1 MKAWKLLTRLHSTSQ
16 SKKQLH
22 LDIWASRS
30 RDPAD
35 GPHQSFSKKSP
46 TREMTPNSGP
56 RGASVN
62 DGIEKELC
70 SLKYRIRSIRRRS
83 RIDDSSRPRS
93 LQYKTVY
100 CSYTPNRVYLAPL
113 GAPSA
118 LATPVTP

>member
-35 GPHQSFSKKSP
+35 GPHQSFWGHPKKSP

-70 SLKYRIRSIRRRS
+70 SLKYVLFDEAMREV
-83 RIDDSSRPRS
+83 
-93 LQYKTVY
+93 LVLGQGTQ
-100 CSYTPNRVYLAPL
+100 LAKFYIESEVHI
-113 GAPSA
+113 G
-118 LATPVTP
+118 